1 MYYCQEL
8 EIFSLKRTSNY
19 DFINIYAHGTGKFDT
34 WIVTRIKKK
43 NTHVMRCDMKSL
55 PKKKREMWHEMIT
68 VEIRWDI
75 SVIPQSATKAKN
87 LWKDLKKTKKKKEA
101 IINCRISRRWQSKFN
116 SSRTLS
122 FCHSC
127 IGLDW
132 RNRGAEKFAINGGG
146 GLVMGVSACQSHI
159 STGIV

>member
-19 DFINIYAHGTGKFDT
+19 NFINIYAHGIGKFDT
-34 WIVTRIKKK
+34 WIVTRIKIK
-43 NTHVMRCDMKSL
+43 NPCN
-55 PKKKREMWHEMIT
+55 EMWHEMIT

-122 FCHSC
+122 FCHSW

-159 STGIV
+159 CTGIV

>member
-19 DFINIYAHGTGKFDT
+19 DFINIYAHGIGKFDT

-87 LWKDLKKTKKKKEA
+87 LWKDLKKTKKKKES

-116 SSRTLS
+116 FKSNPVFLP
-122 FCHSC
+122 FLDW
-127 IGLDW
+127 IGLEEQRGWEICHQWGW
-132 RNRGAEKFAINGGG
+132 RFGDGS
-146 GLVMGVSACQSHI
+146 VSL
-159 STGIV
+159 STSY

>member
-19 DFINIYAHGTGKFDT
+19 DFINIYAHGIGKFDT

-87 LWKDLKKTKKKKEA
+87 LWKDLKKKKKQLLTAELVE
-101 IINCRISRRWQSKFN
+101 SKFN

-122 FCHSC
+122 FCHSW

-132 RNRGAEKFAINGGG
+132 RNRGAEKFVINGGG

-159 STGIV
+159 CTGIV

>member
-87 LWKDLKKTKKKKEA
+87 LWKDFKKKKKQLLTAELVE
-101 IINCRISRRWQSKFN
+101 SKFN

-122 FCHSC
+122 FCHSW

-159 STGIV
+159 CTGIV